1 MLFICILRQI
11 IAFFKRVLCYFS
23 HFSNDF
29 CVIFFLH
36 VKISIPITT
45 EHITILIHWDVDS
58 PISIPRSLSS
68 YRANSS
74 ANLKT
79 AYKTRYS
86 CRLFAFLPFLRHIS
100 PYIHSTARDQK
111 ISCCLY
117 CLHREKRYSCRR
129 SDRLCI
135 NNCSRTVI
143 GNP

>member
-1 MLFICILRQI
+1 MPFICILRQMI
-11 IAFFKRVLCYFS
+11 TFFKGVLCYFS

-29 CVIFFLH
+29 CVILFLH

-100 PYIHSTARDQK
+100 PYIHSTAV
-111 ISCCLY
+111 I
-117 CLHREKRYSCRR
+117 KRFPAASTACTGK
-129 SDRLCI
+129 SGTHVGAAID
-135 NNCSRTVI
+135 SV
-143 GNP
+143 